1 MLYECHSLCHRPS
14 FPLCYCKSSQYYL
27 RHFQPCVSSRD
38 VWTSRLEIE
47 LSEIA
52 LLPENHGVIEEPVRK
67 KSTIAQDALTV
78 DALLA

>member
-1 MLYECHSLCHRPS
+1 
-14 FPLCYCKSSQYYL
+14 
-27 RHFQPCVSSRD
+27 
-38 VWTSRLEIE
+38 LEIE

-52 LLPENHGVIEEPVRK
+52 LPENHGVIEEPVRK